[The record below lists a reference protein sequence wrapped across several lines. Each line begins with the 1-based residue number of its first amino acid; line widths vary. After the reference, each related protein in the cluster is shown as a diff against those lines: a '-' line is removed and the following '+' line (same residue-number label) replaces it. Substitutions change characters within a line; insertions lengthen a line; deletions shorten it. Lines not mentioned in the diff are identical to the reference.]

1 MSEKAR
7 SKRWA
12 MFWLLAS
19 AGGIAGG
26 ILLPF
31 ETHWLNIILAASQ
44 GGLFADS
51 LDVLRGD
58 K

>member
-12 MFWLLAS
+12 MFWLLAG
-19 AGGIAGG
+19 AGGIASG

-31 ETHWLNIILAASQ
+31 ETHWLNIIIAALQ
-44 GGLFADS
+44 GGIIIDS
-51 LDVLRGD
+51 LDVLGGD